1 MHPPKDGVIVY
12 VTVPV
17 MFDVFTGESVIAPV
31 PLAVTPA
38 LICAL
43 ALDVQ
48 ENVAPAMLVV
58 GVKFKATALQI
69 SA

>member
-1 MHPPKDGVIVY
+1 M
-12 VTVPV
+12 TVPV
-17 MFDVFTGESVIAPV
+17 TLLLFTGESVIAPV
-31 PLAVTPA
+31 PLAVTPP

-48 ENVAPAMLVV
+48 ENVAPAIVVV
-58 GVKFKATALQI
+58 GAKFKAIALQI